1 MSYELILAAFPGDV
15 DKAGEQLSRY
25 DASKE
30 ELGIYEAVAIVK
42 TDVGEDKVMV
52 MGDPK
57 KRDRRI
63 GAIAGAMLGI
73 LGGPA
78 GIVLLGLGGAAAG
91 NLVANLTHAGV
102 SKEMIEAVEEG
113 LEPGSS
119 AVVVVVEHEHHDLL
133 LRDLKHLG
141 ATILS
146 ESVEAHHIEGK
157 WVISPS
163 SGMAGSQ

>member
-1 MSYELILAAFPGDV
+1 MSYELMLAAFPADV
-15 DKAGEQLSRY
+15 DRAGEQLSRY

-30 ELGIYEAVAIVK
+30 VLGIYEAVAIAK
-42 TDVGEDKVMV
+42 TGEGEEKVSV

-57 KRDRRI
+57 KRNRRI

-78 GIVLLGLGGAAAG
+78 GILLLGLGGAAAG

-102 SKEMIEAVEEG
+102 SKQMIETVENG

-119 AVVVVVEHEHHDLL
+119 AVM
-133 LRDLKHLG
+133 
-141 ATILS
+141 
-146 ESVEAHHIEGK
+146 
-157 WVISPS
+157 S
-163 SGMAGSQ
+163 SSSMKRTT